1 MINASK
7 GWNEKQ
13 KYLKLSCPSGIIK
26 LCHLS
31 QNRESNPG
39 PAHYECAALPSEPSW
54 RRVYDNCFNLKIQD
68 SMLLSSSPSRSII
81 CLVPSSK
88 TAVMV
93 GLFTKPSR
101 CIRLGASSS

>member
-1 MINASK
+1 
-7 GWNEKQ
+7 
-13 KYLKLSCPSGIIK
+13 
-26 LCHLS
+26 
-31 QNRESNPG
+31 
-39 PAHYECAALPSEPSW
+39 
-54 RRVYDNCFNLKIQD
+54 
-68 SMLLSSSPSRSII
+68 MLLSSSPSRSII